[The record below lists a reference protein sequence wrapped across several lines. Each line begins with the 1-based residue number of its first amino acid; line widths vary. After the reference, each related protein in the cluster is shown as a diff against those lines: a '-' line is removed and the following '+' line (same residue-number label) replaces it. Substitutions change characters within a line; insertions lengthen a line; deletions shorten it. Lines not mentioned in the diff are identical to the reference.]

1 MLTKNDQK
9 FPFFT
14 EENGISQ
21 FNIVLDR
28 GEKNELLFHLVQFFL
43 S

>member
-9 FPFFT
+9 FPFFP
-14 EENGISQ
+14 EENEISQ

-28 GEKNELLFHLVQFFL
+28 GEKMNFSFI
-43 S
+43 